1 MLTSGF
7 VNVLIET
14 GVFIIQSVEICMH
27 IPVPV
32 RMSTCYRISCFLVD
46 YLKVLRARDV
56 YRVALH

>member
-27 IPVPV
+27 IPV